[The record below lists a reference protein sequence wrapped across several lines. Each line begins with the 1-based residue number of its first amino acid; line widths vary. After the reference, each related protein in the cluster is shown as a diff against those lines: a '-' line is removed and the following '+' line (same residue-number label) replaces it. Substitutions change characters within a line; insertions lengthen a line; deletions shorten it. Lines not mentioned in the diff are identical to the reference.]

1 MRTLTM
7 EKMMRRWAPVF
18 IALLS
23 MTAFLVPTTQAADE
37 VAFRTV
43 YHTQKVEMMEASDVP
58 GHIIGV
64 AQQSGLTFY
73 TKGPASGQI
82 ATTSNTFHFDTVKGK
97 GTFTNYV
104 VNTFPDGSTL
114 SAKTIGTVTPLTGGP
129 RATIEGV
136 YEIIGGT
143 GKFDGTKGKGT
154 YKGERLGSPQ
164 TGGDSYIDAIGT
176 QWK

>member
-1 MRTLTM
+1 M
-7 EKMMRRWAPVF
+7 KRWTVI
-18 IALLS
+18 IATLLS
-23 MTAFLVPTTQAADE
+23 ITVVLVPMIQAADE
-37 VAFRTV
+37 VAFRSV
-43 YHTQKVEMMEASDVP
+43 YHTQKVETMEASDVP

-82 ATTSNTFHFDTVKGK
+82 ATMSNTFHFDTMKGK

-104 VNTFPDGSTL
+104 VNTFQDGSTL
-114 SAKTIGTVTPLTGGP
+114 SAKTIGTVTPLNGGP
-129 RATIEGV
+129 RAAIEGV

-143 GKFDGTKGKGT
+143 GKFEGTKGKGT

-164 TGGDSYIDAIGT
+164 TGGDSYVDAVGT

>member
-1 MRTLTM
+1 MRTPAG
-7 EKMMRRWAPVF
+7 ENRMRRWAPVAVAILF
-18 IALLS
+18 V
-23 MTAFLVPTTQAADE
+23 TAFFVPTIQAEDE

-43 YHTQKVEMMEASDVP
+43 YHNHKVETMEASDVP

-64 AQQSGLTFY
+64 AQQSGLTFF

-114 SAKTIGTVTPLTGGP
+114 SAKTIGKVTPLNGGP
-129 RATIEGV
+129 RATIEGA

-143 GKFDGTKGKGT
+143 GKFEGTKGKGT

-164 TGGDSYIDAIGT
+164 TGGDSYVDAIGT